1 MGGKTMCG
9 ETSPRGRRFS
19 LRLRAVLAGGLV
31 LGVGATVTLA
41 SWNDSEYASGSFT
54 TSVFDTESNV
64 QGGGYADNSTA
75 PGPTVTFSGAGFSPG
90 ASEYFNVLIRTK
102 ANSTAG
108 TAVLNAA
115 TLGGTDA
122 ATLGAALVYRVVRT
136 TGTCNSS
143 AFTGSPV
150 FVVGAAATF
159 RALTLGQET
168 GVTNTLATATVSA
181 PGAPT
186 GFCFEVTLPAGAAN
200 SLQGKTATAT
210 WQFVATSS

>member
-1 MGGKTMCG
+1 MGDH
-9 ETSPRGRRFS
+9 TSPRSRRIS

-41 SWNDSEYASGSFT
+41 NWNDSEYAGGSFT

-64 QGGGYADNSTA
+64 QSGGYADNSTA
-75 PGPTVTFSGAGFSPG
+75 PGPTVTFTGAGFSSG
-90 ASEYFNVLIRTK
+90 VSKYFNDLIRTK
-102 ANSTAG
+102 VNSTAG
-108 TAVLNAA
+108 TAMLQAA

-136 TGTCNSS
+136 TGTCNGA

-150 FVVGAAATF
+150 FVVGAGATF
-159 RALTLGQET
+159 RALTMGQET
-168 GVTNTLATATVSA
+168 GVTNTLAAATGSA
-181 PGAPT
+181 PGDPT

-200 SLQGKTATAT
+200 SLQGKAATAT
-210 WQFVATSS
+210 WQFVTTSN

>member
-1 MGGKTMCG
+1 MGDH
-9 ETSPRGRRFS
+9 TSPRRRRIS

-31 LGVGATVTLA
+31 LGVGATVTVA
-41 SWNDSEYASGSFT
+41 SWNDSEYAKGSFT

-64 QGGGYADNSTA
+64 QSGGYADNSTA
-75 PGPTVTFSGAGFSPG
+75 PGPTVTFTGAGFSPG
-90 ASEYFNVLIRTK
+90 VSEYFNDLIRTK
-102 ANSTAG
+102 VNSTAG
-108 TAVLNAA
+108 TAVLEAA

-136 TGTCNSS
+136 TGTCDAA
-143 AFTGSPV
+143 AFTVSHSPV

-159 RALTLGQET
+159 RALTVGQET
-168 GVTNTLATATVSA
+168 GVTNTLAAATATL

-186 GFCFEVTLPAGAAN
+186 GFCFEVTLPANADN